1 MKFKCG
7 DKIVN
12 KVTGATYVLSSIKK
26 FKENDYEGYLL
37 TLRKKHKCESETI
50 LVDKN
55 MVDILFKLDWTFWEW
70 KKIDI
75 FGEKIP
81 VKWRHNGDLTV
92 MESQKYGKVSS
103 KVHPDDTFDVKK
115 GYDLCI
121 LRMAKRVINSKIDKY
136 CK

>member
-12 KVTGATYVLSSIKK
+12 KITGATYVLSSIKK
-26 FKENDYEGYLL
+26 IKENDSEGYLL
-37 TLRKKHKCESETI
+37 TLRKKSGYETV

-55 MVDILFKLDWTFWEW
+55 MVDILFKLNWTSWEW
-70 KKIDI
+70 EKIDI

-81 VKWRHNGDLTV
+81 VKWKHNGDLMV

-121 LRMAKRVINSKIDKY
+121 LRMAKRVINSKIVKY
-136 CK
+136 YE

>member
-12 KVTGATYVLSSIKK
+12 KITGATYVLSNIKK
-26 FKENDYEGYLL
+26 IKENDSEGYLL
-37 TLRKKHKCESETI
+37 TLRKKSGYETV

-55 MVDILFKLDWTFWEW
+55 MVDILFKLNWTSWEW
-70 KKIDI
+70 EKIDI

-81 VKWRHNGDLTV
+81 VKWKHNGDLMV

-121 LRMAKRVINSKIDKY
+121 LRMAKRVINSKIVKY
-136 CK
+136 YE